1 MGPRPRGI
9 GASTPGCLGSLGAR
23 EVWVKQSTPGP
34 VICTF
39 IFRCCPPS
47 TRPLS
52 LPPLGRRHQLTPMMV
67 PLSTQACTD
76 SGERQAQGVSDQN
89 TPGGDLQP
97 SCSAGLGLPPPPASP
112 SPHPTPGTVGPPAHV
127 ATLAPG
133 PPRMGSCLLPT
144 LQPPGAL
151 EGRVLV

>member
-1 MGPRPRGI
+1 MGGAERP
-9 GASTPGCLGSLGAR
+9 GSCHLHFHFQMLPTLYTA
-23 EVWVKQSTPGP
+23 P
-34 VICTF
+34 V
-39 IFRCCPPS
+39 PA
-47 TRPLS
+47 
-52 LPPLGRRHQLTPMMV
+52 PLGRRHQLTPMMV

-76 SGERQAQGVSDQN
+76 SGERQAQGVSDRN

-97 SCSAGLGLPPPPASP
+97 GCSAGLGLPPPPASP
-112 SPHPTPGTVGPPAHV
+112 SPNPMPGTVGPPAHV

-151 EGRVLV
+151 EGREFV